1 MSSIVATDSDSSK
14 LRLLPDAGQ
23 SGEQSRAGRQQR
35 SALSLR
41 ALLRLLIVSVLAAL
55 LLQAAWRP
63 PPAALDLAIL
73 DATRG
78 QRFDLVAWEVDA
90 IAGKL
95 GDGVRNPA
103 AGLDEEQAT
112 QMVRE
117 HLRLAQRADQLE
129 REIERIYADPAV
141 AGAATAS
148 AAQRQ
153 ELAAIR
159 EQLNAEASTV
169 EAILERQLTEIIQ
182 SEGLTTAG
190 LVWPPVRVRFSEP
203 PQMLV
208 VSPRDRI
215 QRLRSVDLL
224 PDLDSAG
231 RTALEQTIAQEENL
245 STYVT
250 GIGGYGVYP
259 TMVIDRYGLPWTAET
274 VAHEWIHNYLAFR
287 PLGWSFLDGGESVV
301 INETVA
307 SIAGEELGRTLLAR
321 YYPDLLPPPP
331 APLQTPE
338 EIDEQ
343 FDEPPGFEFG
353 PQMRATRL
361 VVDALLEE
369 GYVEE
374 AEAFMEAR
382 RRTFADNGYLL
393 RVLNQAYFAFHGS
406 YATGAAASDPI
417 GPKLTRLREL
427 SPSLQAFM
435 QTVSRLT
442 NAAELDAI
450 LAQMESTVPSPPASP

>member
-1 MSSIVATDSDSSK
+1 M
-14 LRLLPDAGQ
+14 P
-23 SGEQSRAGRQQR
+23 
-35 SALSLR
+35 LR
-41 ALLRLLIVSVLAAL
+41 ALLRLLFVGVLAAL

-63 PPAALDLAIL
+63 PADALDLAIS

-78 QRFDLVAWEVDA
+78 QRFDLAAWEVDA

-95 GDGVRNPA
+95 GDAVRNPA
-103 AGLDEEQAT
+103 ASLTEAQAV

-117 HLRLAQRADQLE
+117 HLELAQSAAQLE
-129 REIERIYADPAV
+129 REIERIYADPA
-141 AGAATAS
+141 AADPAAAS
-148 AAQRQ
+148 AGQRQ

-159 EQLNAEASTV
+159 EQLNADASTV
-169 EAILERQLTEIIQ
+169 EAILEQQLTEIVAA
-182 SEGLTTAG
+182 EGLTTAG
-190 LVWPPVRVRFSEP
+190 VVWPPARMSFSQP

-215 QRLRSVDLL
+215 ERLRSVDLL
-224 PDLDSAG
+224 ADLDGAD
-231 RTALEQTIAQEENL
+231 RTALEESIARQANL
-245 STYVT
+245 SAYVT

-274 VAHEWIHNYLAFR
+274 IAHEWIHNYLAFR
-287 PLGWSFLDGGESVV
+287 PLGWSFLAGGESVV

-307 SIAGEELGRTLLAR
+307 SIAGEELGRALLAR
-321 YYPDLLPPPP
+321 YYPDLLPPPSP
-331 APLQTPE
+331 PVQTLE
-338 EIDEQ
+338 EIEEQ
-343 FDEPPGFEFG
+343 AGEPVGFEFG

-361 VVDALLEE
+361 VVDALLAE

-382 RRTFADNGYLL
+382 RRSFAENGYPL

-406 YATGAAASDPI
+406 YATGAASSDPI
-417 GPKLTRLREL
+417 GPKLERLREL

-435 QTVSRLT
+435 QAAARLT
-442 NAAELDAI
+442 STAELDAT
-450 LAQMESTVPSPPASP
+450 LAQLESGG